1 MRSKNKN
8 VSFFSNVKSQSNIK
22 TTLELIFNDI
32 QSGRWKTE
40 IEQMRFAKHNE
51 KDEMYSEL
59 KIKLNCFT
67 PSATFKDKRDKN

>member
-1 MRSKNKN
+1 MKSKNKN

-40 IEQMRFAKHNE
+40 IEQMRLAKHNE

-59 KIKLNCFT
+59 K
-67 PSATFKDKRDKN
+67 KN